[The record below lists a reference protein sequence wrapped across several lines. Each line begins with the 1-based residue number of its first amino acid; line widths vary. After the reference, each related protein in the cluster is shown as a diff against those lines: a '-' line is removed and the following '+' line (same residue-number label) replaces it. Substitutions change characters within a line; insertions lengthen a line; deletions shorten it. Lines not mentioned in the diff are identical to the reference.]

1 MIPYGR
7 QSVDAADI
15 EAVVAVLQSDGVP
28 QGAAIESFERAD
40 IDAVVAV
47 LQSDWLTQGP
57 TIERFERAMAERC
70 QADFAVAVCNATAAL
85 HIACVAAG
93 LGPGDRLWTT
103 PNTFLASANCG
114 RYCGADVDFVD
125 IDPLTWNLDAEVL
138 ASKLE
143 AAEQQGTLPKVLVAV
158 AFAGQSCDMRRI
170 AELAERYNFT
180 VIEDAS
186 HAVGASY
193 AGRPVGCGEFAAM
206 TVFSF
211 HPVKIIT
218 SAEGGMVLTNRAD
231 LAERLQ
237 RLRCHGMTR
246 DPAQMIGP
254 THGPWYYQQVELGFN
269 YRITDLQA
277 ALGLSQMSR
286 LDAFVARRR
295 ELAARYE
302 RLLAYLPVTL
312 PSAQAEAESA
322 WHLYVIRLQTER
334 IGRSHR
340 EVFEGLRA
348 AGIGVNLHYIPLHL
362 QPYYRDL
369 GFAEGD
375 FPEAERYYAE
385 AISLPMFPLLSAEQ
399 QDHVVEQL
407 RRLTE

>member
-1 MIPYGR
+1 
-7 QSVDAADI
+7 
-15 EAVVAVLQSDGVP
+15 VV
-28 QGAAIESFERAD
+28 E
-40 IDAVVAV
+40 V

-85 HIACVAAG
+85 HIACLAAD

-114 RYCGADVDFVD
+114 RYCGATVDFVD
-125 IDPLTWNLDAEVL
+125 IDPQTWNLDAEQL
-138 ASKLE
+138 ASRL
-143 AAEQQGTLPKVLVAV
+143 ARAERDGTLPKVLVAV
-158 AFAGQSCDMRRI
+158 AFSGQSCDMRRI
-170 AELAERYNFT
+170 AELAERYGFT

-218 SAEGGMVLTNRAD
+218 SAEGGMVLTNRPD

-237 RLRCHGMTR
+237 RLRSHGMTR
-246 DPAQMIGP
+246 DPAQMTEP
-254 THGPWYYQQVELGFN
+254 SHGPWYYQQVELGFN

-277 ALGLSQMSR
+277 ALGLSQLGK

-295 ELAARYE
+295 ELAARYD
-302 RLLAYLPVTL
+302 RLLADLPLTL
-312 PSAQAEAESA
+312 PGAQADAESA
-322 WHLYVIRLQTER
+322 WHLYVVRLQLDR
-334 IGRSHR
+334 IKLSHR
-340 EVFEGLRA
+340 QVFEGLRA
-348 AGIGVNLHYIPLHL
+348 AGVGVNLHYIPVHL

-369 GFAEGD
+369 GFLEGD
-375 FPEAERYYAE
+375 FPQAERYYAE
-385 AISLPMFPLLSAEQ
+385 AISLPLFPLLSDEQ
-399 QDHVVEQL
+399 QGYVVEQL
-407 RRLTE
+407 RRLVLKA

>member
-7 QSVDAADI
+7 QSLD
-15 EAVVAVLQSDGVP
+15 Q
-28 QGAAIESFERAD
+28 AD

-47 LQSDWLTQGP
+47 LQSEWLTQGP
-57 TIERFERAMAERC
+57 TIERFEQAMAERC

-85 HIACVAAG
+85 HIACLAAG

-114 RYCGADVDFVD
+114 RYCGAEVDFVD
-125 IDPLTWNLDAEVL
+125 IDPLTWNLDAYAL
-138 ASKLE
+138 KAKLE
-143 AAEQQGTLPKVLVAV
+143 AAEDNGTLPKVLVAV
-158 AFAGQSCDMRRI
+158 AFSGQSCDMRMI
-170 AELAERYNFT
+170 AELAERYGFT
-180 VIEDAS
+180 IIEDAS
-186 HAVGASY
+186 HAVGATY
-193 AGRPVGCGEFAAM
+193 AGRPVGCGDFAAM

-218 SAEGGMVLTNRAD
+218 SAEGGMVLTNRRD

-237 RLRCHGMTR
+237 RLRSHGMTR
-246 DPAQMIGP
+246 DPGQMTEP
-254 THGPWYYQQVELGFN
+254 SHGPWYYQQIELGFN

-277 ALGLSQMSR
+277 ALGLSQ
-286 LDAFVARRR
+286 LNKLNAFIERRR

-302 RLLAYLPVTL
+302 RWLAYLPLTL
-312 PSAQAEAESA
+312 PSPQPEAESA
-322 WHLYVIRLQTER
+322 WHLYVVRLQLDR
-334 IGRSHR
+334 INLSHR
-340 EVFEGLRA
+340 QVFEGLRA
-348 AGIGVNLHYIPLHL
+348 AGVGVNVHYIPLHL

-375 FPEAERYYAE
+375 FPQAERYYAE
-385 AISLPMFPLLSAEQ
+385 AISLPLYPLLSDEQ
-399 QDHVVEQL
+399 QDYVVEQL

>member
-7 QSVDAADI
+7 QSLD
-15 EAVVAVLQSDGVP
+15 Q
-28 QGAAIESFERAD
+28 AD
-40 IDAVVAV
+40 IDAVVEV

-57 TIERFERAMAERC
+57 TIERFEQAMAQRC
-70 QADFAVAVCNATAAL
+70 QADYAVAVCNATAAL
-85 HIACVAAG
+85 HIACLAAG

-114 RYCGADVDFVD
+114 RYCGAEVDFVD
-125 IDPLTWNLDAEVL
+125 IDPLTWNLDAYAL
-138 ASKLE
+138 KAKLE
-143 AAEQQGTLPKVLVAV
+143 AAEDNGTLPKVLVAV
-158 AFAGQSCDMRRI
+158 AFSGQSCDLRLI
-170 AELAERYNFT
+170 AGLAERYGFT

-186 HAVGASY
+186 HAVGATY

-218 SAEGGMVLTNRAD
+218 SAEGGMVLTNRRD

-237 RLRCHGMTR
+237 RLRSHGMTR
-246 DPAQMIGP
+246 DPEQMTEP
-254 THGPWYYQQVELGFN
+254 SHGPWYYQQVELGFN

-277 ALGLSQMSR
+277 ALGLSQLNK
-286 LDAFVARRR
+286 LDGFIERRR
-295 ELAARYE
+295 ELAARYD
-302 RLLAYLPVTL
+302 RLLAYLPLTL
-312 PSAQAEAESA
+312 PSAQPEAESA
-322 WHLYVIRLQTER
+322 WHLYVVRLQLDR
-334 IGRSHR
+334 INISHR
-340 EVFEGLRA
+340 QVFEGLRA
-348 AGIGVNLHYIPLHL
+348 AGVGVNLHYIPLHL

-375 FPEAERYYAE
+375 FPQAERYYAE
-385 AISLPMFPLLSAEQ
+385 AISLPLFPLLSDEQ
-399 QDHVVEQL
+399 QDYVVEQL

>member
-7 QSVDAADI
+7 QSLD
-15 EAVVAVLQSDGVP
+15 Q
-28 QGAAIESFERAD
+28 AD

-57 TIERFERAMAERC
+57 TIERFEQAMAARC
-70 QADFAVAVCNATAAL
+70 EAGYGVAVCNATAAL
-85 HIACVAAG
+85 HIACLAAG

-114 RYCGADVDFVD
+114 RYCGAEVDFVD
-125 IDPLTWNLDAEVL
+125 IDPLTWNLDANAL
-138 ASKLE
+138 TLKLE
-143 AAEQQGTLPKVLVAV
+143 AAERDGTLPKVLVAV
-158 AFAGQSCDMRRI
+158 AFSGQSCDMQAI
-170 AELAERYNFT
+170 GKLAERYGFM

-218 SAEGGMVLTNRAD
+218 SAEGGMVLTNRPE

-237 RLRCHGMTR
+237 RLRSHGMTR
-246 DPAQMIGP
+246 DPAQMTEP
-254 THGPWYYQQVELGFN
+254 SHGPWYYQQIELGFN

-277 ALGLSQMSR
+277 ALGLSQ
-286 LDAFVARRR
+286 LGKLEGFIARRH
-295 ELAARYE
+295 ELAARYD
-302 RLLAYLPVTL
+302 RLLADLPLSL
-312 PSAQAEAESA
+312 PSAQPGAQSA
-322 WHLYVIRLQTER
+322 WHLYVVRLQLER
-334 IGRSHR
+334 ITLNHR
-340 EVFEGLRA
+340 EVFEALRA

-362 QPYYRDL
+362 QPYYREL
-369 GFAEGD
+369 GFTEGD
-375 FPEAERYYAE
+375 FPEAERYYAQ
-385 AISLPMFPLLSAEQ
+385 AISLPMFAALTDEQ
-399 QDHVVEQL
+399 QDYVAEQL
-407 RRLTE
+407 RQLVQQE

>member
-7 QSVDAADI
+7 QSLD
-15 EAVVAVLQSDGVP
+15 Q
-28 QGAAIESFERAD
+28 AD
-40 IDAVVAV
+40 IDAVIAV

-57 TIERFERAMAERC
+57 TIERFEQAMAKRC

-85 HIACVAAG
+85 HIACLAAG

-114 RYCGADVDFVD
+114 RYCGAEVDFVD
-125 IDPLTWNLDAEVL
+125 IDPLTWNLDAYSL
-138 ASKLE
+138 ATKLD
-143 AAEQQGTLPKVLVAV
+143 AAERDGTLPKVLVAV
-158 AFAGQSCDMRRI
+158 AFSGQSCDMRMI
-170 AELAERYNFT
+170 AELAERYGFT

-193 AGRPVGCGEFAAM
+193 AGRPVGCSEFAAM

-237 RLRCHGMTR
+237 RLRSHGMTR
-246 DPAQMIGP
+246 DPQQM
-254 THGPWYYQQVELGFN
+254 TESSHGPWYYQQVELGFN

-277 ALGLSQMSR
+277 ALGLSQLNK
-286 LDAFVARRR
+286 LDGFIERRR
-295 ELAARYE
+295 ELAARYD
-302 RLLAYLPVTL
+302 RLLAYLPLTL
-312 PSAQAEAESA
+312 PSAQPDAESA
-322 WHLYVIRLQTER
+322 WHLYVVRVQPDR
-334 IGRSHR
+334 INLSHR
-340 EVFEGLRA
+340 QVFEGLRA
-348 AGIGVNLHYIPLHL
+348 AGVGVNLHYIPLHL

-375 FPEAERYYAE
+375 FPQAERYYAE
-385 AISLPMFPLLSAEQ
+385 AISLPLFPRLSDEQ
-399 QDHVVEQL
+399 QDFVVEQL
-407 RRLTE
+407 RRLIREE

>member
-7 QSVDAADI
+7 QSLDQAD
-15 EAVVAVLQSDGVP
+15 V
-28 QGAAIESFERAD
+28 
-40 IDAVVAV
+40 DAVVAV

-57 TIERFERAMAERC
+57 TIERFEQAMAERC
-70 QADFAVAVCNATAAL
+70 QADFAVVVCNATAAL
-85 HIACVAAG
+85 HIACLAAG

-114 RYCGADVDFVD
+114 RYCGAEVDFVD
-125 IDPLTWNLDAEVL
+125 IDPLTWNLDAHAL

-143 AAEQQGTLPKVLVAV
+143 AAERAGTLPKVLVAV
-158 AFAGQSCDMRRI
+158 AFSGQSCDMRMI
-170 AELAERYNFT
+170 AGLAERYGFT

-218 SAEGGMVLTNRAD
+218 SAEGGMVLTNRPE

-237 RLRCHGMTR
+237 RLRSHGMTR
-246 DPAQMIGP
+246 DPQQMTEP
-254 THGPWYYQQVELGFN
+254 SHGPWYYQQVELGFN

-277 ALGLSQMSR
+277 ALGLSQLSK
-286 LDAFVARRR
+286 LDGFIARRR
-295 ELAARYE
+295 ELAARYQQS
-302 RLLAYLPVTL
+302 LAYLPLTL
-312 PSAQAEAESA
+312 PGAQAEAESA
-322 WHLYVIRLQTER
+322 WHLYVVRLHTDR
-334 IGRSHR
+334 INLSHR
-340 EVFEGLRA
+340 QVFEGLRA
-348 AGIGVNLHYIPLHL
+348 AGVGVNLHYIPVHL

-375 FPEAERYYAE
+375 FPQAEQYYAE
-385 AISLPMFPLLSAEQ
+385 AISLPLFPLLSDEQ
-399 QDHVVEQL
+399 QDYVVAQL
-407 RRLTE
+407 RRLLLEA

>member
-7 QSVDAADI
+7 QCVD
-15 EAVVAVLQSDGVP
+15 Q
-28 QGAAIESFERAD
+28 AD
-40 IDAVVAV
+40 IDAVVSV

-57 TIERFERAMAERC
+57 TIERFEQAVAERC

-85 HIACVAAG
+85 HIACLAAG

-114 RYCGADVDFVD
+114 RYCGAEVDFVD
-125 IDPLTWNLDAEVL
+125 IDPLTWNLDAYAL
-138 ASKLE
+138 KAKLE
-143 AAEQQGTLPKVLVAV
+143 AAQDNGTLPKVLVAV
-158 AFAGQSCDMRRI
+158 AFAGQSCDMRML
-170 AELAERYNFT
+170 AELAERYGFT
-180 VIEDAS
+180 IIEDAS

-193 AGRPVGCGEFAAM
+193 AGRPVGCGDFAAM

-218 SAEGGMVLTNRAD
+218 SAEGGMVLTNRRD

-237 RLRCHGMTR
+237 RLRSHGMTR
-246 DPAQMIGP
+246 DPGQMTEP
-254 THGPWYYQQVELGFN
+254 SHGPWYYQQVELGFN

-277 ALGLSQMSR
+277 ALGLSQLNK
-286 LDAFVARRR
+286 LDGFIERRR
-295 ELAARYE
+295 ELVARYD
-302 RLLAYLPVTL
+302 RLLAYLPLTL
-312 PSAQAEAESA
+312 PSPQPEAESA
-322 WHLYVIRLQTER
+322 WHLYVVRLQLDR
-334 IGRSHR
+334 INLSHR
-340 EVFEGLRA
+340 QVFEGLRA
-348 AGIGVNLHYIPLHL
+348 AGIGVNLHYIPVHL

-375 FPEAERYYAE
+375 FPQAERYYAE
-385 AISLPMFPLLSAEQ
+385 AISLPLFPLLSDEQ
-399 QDHVVEQL
+399 QDFVVEQL

>member
-7 QSVDAADI
+7 QSLD
-15 EAVVAVLQSDGVP
+15 Q
-28 QGAAIESFERAD
+28 AD

-57 TIERFERAMAERC
+57 TIERFEQAMAERC

-85 HIACVAAG
+85 HIACLAAG
-93 LGPGDRLWTT
+93 LAVGDRLWTT

-114 RYCGADVDFVD
+114 RYCGAEVDFVD
-125 IDPLTWNLDAEVL
+125 IDPLTWNLDTFALE
-138 ASKLE
+138 SKLE
-143 AAEQQGTLPKVLVAV
+143 AAERDGTLPKVLVAV
-158 AFAGQSCDMRRI
+158 AFSGQSCDMRKI
-170 AELAERYNFT
+170 AELAERYGFT

-193 AGRPVGCGEFAAM
+193 AGRPVGCCEFAAM

-218 SAEGGMVLTNRAD
+218 SAEGGMILTNRLD

-237 RLRCHGMTR
+237 RLRSHGMTR
-246 DPAQMIGP
+246 DPQQMTEP
-254 THGPWYYQQVELGFN
+254 SHGPWYYQQVELGFN

-277 ALGLSQMSR
+277 ALGLSQ
-286 LDAFVARRR
+286 LNKLNDFIERRR
-295 ELAARYE
+295 ELAARYD
-302 RLLAYLPVTL
+302 RLLAYLPLTL
-312 PSAQAEAESA
+312 PSAQPEAGSA
-322 WHLYVIRLQTER
+322 WHLYVVRLQTDR
-334 IGRSHR
+334 INLSHR
-340 EVFEGLRA
+340 QVFEGLRA
-348 AGIGVNLHYIPLHL
+348 AGVGVNLHYIPVHL

-375 FPEAERYYAE
+375 FPQAERYYAE
-385 AISLPMFPLLSAEQ
+385 AISLPMFPLLSDEQ
-399 QDHVVEQL
+399 QDYVIEQL
-407 RRLTE
+407 RRLTLEE

>member
-7 QSVDAADI
+7 QSLD
-15 EAVVAVLQSDGVP
+15 Q
-28 QGAAIESFERAD
+28 AD

-57 TIERFERAMAERC
+57 TIECFEQAIAERC

-85 HIACVAAG
+85 HIACLAAG

-114 RYCGADVDFVD
+114 RYCGAEVDFVD
-125 IDPLTWNLDAEVL
+125 IDPLTWNLDAGVL
-138 ASKLE
+138 ESKL
-143 AAEQQGTLPKVLVAV
+143 ADAEREGTLPKVVVAV
-158 AFAGQSCDMRRI
+158 AFSGQSCDMRKI
-170 AELAERYNFT
+170 AELAERYGFT

-193 AGRPVGCGEFAAM
+193 AGRPVGCGDFAAM

-231 LAERLQ
+231 LAERMQ
-237 RLRCHGMTR
+237 RLRSHGMTR
-246 DPAQMIGP
+246 DPQQMTEP
-254 THGPWYYQQVELGFN
+254 SHGPWYYQQVELGFN

-277 ALGLSQMSR
+277 ALGLSQLNK
-286 LDAFVARRR
+286 LDDFIGRRR
-295 ELAARYE
+295 ELASRYE
-302 RLLAYLPVTL
+302 RLLAYLPLML
-312 PSAQAEAESA
+312 PSMQPEAESA
-322 WHLYVIRLQTER
+322 WHLYVVRLQVER
-334 IGRSHR
+334 INLSHR
-340 EVFEGLRA
+340 QVFEGLRA
-348 AGIGVNLHYIPLHL
+348 AGVGVNLHYIPLHL

-375 FPEAERYYAE
+375 FPQAERYYAE
-385 AISLPMFPLLSAEQ
+385 AISLPLFPLLTDEQ
-399 QDHVVEQL
+399 QDYVVEQL
-407 RRLTE
+407 RRLVLEE

>member
-7 QSVDAADI
+7 QSLD
-15 EAVVAVLQSDGVP
+15 Q
-28 QGAAIESFERAD
+28 AD

-57 TIERFERAMAERC
+57 TIERFEQAMADRC
-70 QADFAVAVCNATAAL
+70 QADYAVAVCNATAAL
-85 HIACVAAG
+85 HIACLAAG

-103 PNTFLASANCG
+103 PNTFLASANCA
-114 RYCGADVDFVD
+114 RYCGAEVDFVD
-125 IDPLTWNLDAEVL
+125 IDPLTWNLDAYALKARLEV
-138 ASKLE
+138 
-143 AAEQQGTLPKVLVAV
+143 AEGNGTLPKVLVAV
-158 AFAGQSCDMRRI
+158 AFSGQSCDMRMI
-170 AELAERYNFT
+170 AGLAERYGFT

-193 AGRPVGCGEFAAM
+193 AGRPVGCGDFAAM

-218 SAEGGMVLTNRAD
+218 SAEGGMVLTNRQD

-237 RLRCHGMTR
+237 RLRNHGMTR
-246 DPAQMIGP
+246 DPQQM
-254 THGPWYYQQVELGFN
+254 TEASHGPWYYQQVELGFN

-277 ALGLSQMSR
+277 ALGLSQLNK
-286 LDAFVARRR
+286 LDDFIERRR
-295 ELAARYE
+295 ELAARYD
-302 RLLAYLPVTL
+302 RLLAYLPLTL
-312 PSAQAEAESA
+312 PSPQPEAESA
-322 WHLYVIRLQTER
+322 WHLYVVRLQLDR
-334 IGRSHR
+334 ISLGHR
-340 EVFEGLRA
+340 QVFEGLRA
-348 AGIGVNLHYIPLHL
+348 AGVGVNLHYIPVHL

-385 AISLPMFPLLSAEQ
+385 AISLPLYPLLSDEQ
-399 QDHVVEQL
+399 QDYVVEQL

>member
-7 QSVDAADI
+7 QCVD
-15 EAVVAVLQSDGVP
+15 Q
-28 QGAAIESFERAD
+28 AD
-40 IDAVVAV
+40 IDAVVSV

-57 TIERFERAMAERC
+57 TIERFEQAVAERC

-85 HIACVAAG
+85 HIACLAAG

-114 RYCGADVDFVD
+114 RYCGAEVDFVD
-125 IDPLTWNLDAEVL
+125 IDPLTWNLDAYAL
-138 ASKLE
+138 KARLE
-143 AAEQQGTLPKVLVAV
+143 AAQDNGTLPKVLVAV
-158 AFAGQSCDMRRI
+158 AFAGQSCDMRML
-170 AELAERYNFT
+170 AELAERYGFMI
-180 VIEDAS
+180 IEDAS

-193 AGRPVGCGEFAAM
+193 AGRPVGCGDFAAM

-218 SAEGGMVLTNRAD
+218 SAEGGMVLTNRRD

-237 RLRCHGMTR
+237 RLRSHGMTR
-246 DPAQMIGP
+246 DPAQMTEP
-254 THGPWYYQQVELGFN
+254 SHGPWYYQQVELGFN

-277 ALGLSQMSR
+277 ALGLSQLNK
-286 LDAFVARRR
+286 LDDFIERRR
-295 ELAARYE
+295 ELVARYD
-302 RLLAYLPVTL
+302 RLLAYLPLTL
-312 PSAQAEAESA
+312 PSPQPEAESA
-322 WHLYVIRLQTER
+322 WHLYVVRLQLDR
-334 IGRSHR
+334 INLSHR
-340 EVFEGLRA
+340 QVFEGLRA
-348 AGIGVNLHYIPLHL
+348 AGIGVNLHYIPVHL

-385 AISLPMFPLLSAEQ
+385 ALSLPLFPLLSDEQ
-399 QDHVVEQL
+399 QDFVVEQL